1 MIALPLPSVSAKVTF
16 GGLAMLT
23 LTPVAGSTAGVRAAK
38 VAAGVAAVKVIG
50 AAPVGAVT
58 VGAAPPPPAAAPPS
72 AGAAAVVSPPP
83 PPPSHPA
90 KATASKLAAA
100 KLIQWHKDRFLLD
113 RSEYFTTAPLRVDVK

>member
-58 VGAAPPPPAAAPPS
+58 VGAAPPTPAAAPPS

-83 PPPSHPA
+83 PPPPSHPA
-90 KATASKLAAA
+90 KATASKLAVSYTH
-100 KLIQWHKDRFLLD
+100 LTLPTNR
-113 RSEYFTTAPLRVDVK
+113 EV